1 MLLRS
6 NCVNSVS
13 DLYSVVEIKLLHCCC
28 CGCAVPVL
36 ITERCR
42 LVGHCSVLILILWP
56 FEQMSKKIILCVALG
71 ATVCTTSGFIRGIPS
86 ARRDYR
92 WASSG
97 RLSSRYLWRR
107 QENLGLSTFEKL
119 RWSWVGF
126 RHGFSE
132 GFLEPASTIVYST
145 YQFKRFICEK
155 L

>member
-1 MLLRS
+1 M
-6 NCVNSVS
+6 
-13 DLYSVVEIKLLHCCC
+13 K
-28 CGCAVPVL
+28 
-36 ITERCR
+36 
-42 LVGHCSVLILILWP
+42 
-56 FEQMSKKIILCVALG
+56 QMSKKIIFYCIALG
-71 ATVCTTSGFIRGIPS
+71 ATVCTASGLIRGIPS

-97 RLSSRYLWRR
+97 RLRSRYLWRR

-126 RHGFSE
+126 KYGFSE
-132 GFLEPASTIVYST
+132 GFLAPVGTIVYST